1 MKILHIVEGLQ
12 KASGV
17 TTFVENIVA
26 ELRALGNEVDV
37 ITKEGLVE
45 VTSRTKV
52 KNKDDKNPLFDFD
65 SRLRLSLHSYDLVH
79 IHGLWVPWLHCWARA
94 ARKAGVKV
102 VWSPHGMLT
111 PWAMHYK
118 WLKKWIVWHL
128 YQKRDLQLAD
138 AIHVTVADEERDVRR
153 VGLKNKVIV
162 APLGVRLPDL
172 RVRASGGGG
181 YTMLFVSRIH
191 PKKGLENLI
200 KAWRLLVTKLLFIG
214 RVAPI
219 KALPNL
225 VEAATISDGW
235 RLRIV
240 GTDAKG
246 YEAELKALADKEGV
260 ADRIDFAGPKYGE
273 ELEKE
278 YLDADC
284 FILPSFSEN
293 FGSVVVEAMAAGLPV
308 ITTKGTPWAE
318 LEERKCGWWVEND
331 PETLA
336 RTIQAMM
343 ALSDEERRAMG
354 ARGRKLVE
362 EKYQWPAIGRQM
374 VREYE
379 RVVKN

>member
-1 MKILHIVEGLQ
+1 MRG
-12 KASGV
+12 
-17 TTFVENIVA
+17 
-26 ELRALGNEVDV
+26 
-37 ITKEGLVE
+37 
-45 VTSRTKV
+45 
-52 KNKDDKNPLFDFD
+52 
-65 SRLRLSLHSYDLVH
+65 
-79 IHGLWVPWLHCWARA
+79 WARA

-102 VWSPHGMLT
+102 VWSPHGSLT
-111 PWAMHYK
+111 SWAMHYK
-118 WLKKWIVWHL
+118 WFKKWIAWQL

-172 RVRASGGGG
+172 SVRSRVGGG
-181 YTMLFVSRIH
+181 YTLLFVSRIH

-200 KAWRLLVTKLLFIG
+200 KAWRWLVT
-214 RVAPI
+214 I
-219 KALPNL
+219 KALPNI

-240 GTDAKG
+240 GTCSKG
-246 YEAELKALADKEGV
+246 YEAELKTLADKEGV

-278 YLDADC
+278 YLNADC

-293 FGSVVVEAMAAGLPV
+293 FGSVVVEAMAASLPV
-308 ITTKGTPWAE
+308 ITTKGTPWAQI
-318 LEERKCGWWVEND
+318 EERECGWWVEND

-374 VREYE
+374 AESYEKICRGERE
-379 RVVKN
+379 

>member
-1 MKILHIVEGLQ
+1 
-12 KASGV
+12 
-17 TTFVENIVA
+17 
-26 ELRALGNEVDV
+26 
-37 ITKEGLVE
+37 
-45 VTSRTKV
+45 
-52 KNKDDKNPLFDFD
+52 
-65 SRLRLSLHSYDLVH
+65 
-79 IHGLWVPWLHCWARA
+79 
-94 ARKAGVKV
+94 
-102 VWSPHGMLT
+102 
-111 PWAMHYK
+111 
-118 WLKKWIVWHL
+118 
-128 YQKRDLQLAD
+128 
-138 AIHVTVADEERDVRR
+138 
-153 VGLKNKVIV
+153 
-162 APLGVRLPDL
+162 
-172 RVRASGGGG
+172 
-181 YTMLFVSRIH
+181 MLFVSRIH

-240 GTDAKG
+240 GTDSKG
-246 YEAELKALADKEGV
+246 YEDELKALADKEGV
-260 ADRIDFAGPKYGE
+260 SDRIDFAGPKYGE
-273 ELEKE
+273 ELENE
-278 YLDADC
+278 YLNADC

-318 LEERKCGWWVEND
+318 LEERECGWWVEND

-374 VREYE
+374 AREYE
-379 RVVKN
+379 RVVGN